1 MLWTLLTDALES
13 RIMDSLLKW
22 ILLTLV
28 STSVKCGGLKSA
40 LLHKKVSLLLFMCLS
55 GVCVLP
61 RGGFDRPVCKTS
73 DMLGL
78 QFLPL
83 APAREENQLCS
94 MGEEGQGGW
103 REVGPS

>member
-1 MLWTLLTDALES
+1 MGNTNQS
-13 RIMDSLLKW
+13 SLLR
-22 ILLTLV
+22 ICQDTAL
-28 STSVKCGGLKSA
+28 SQQSGGGGGDVCVCARVRGLA
-40 LLHKKVSLLLFMCLS
+40 CVCVCVCVCVCLS